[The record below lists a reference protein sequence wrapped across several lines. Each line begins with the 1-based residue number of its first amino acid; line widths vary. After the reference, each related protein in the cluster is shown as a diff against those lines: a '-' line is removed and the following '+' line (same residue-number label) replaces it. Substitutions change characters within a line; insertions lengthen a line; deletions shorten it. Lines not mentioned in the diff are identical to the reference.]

1 MRSLRNS
8 VREIGADLKLMTSTA
23 EKITQIGFTNSDQDA
38 ETANNEIKPADSER
52 EMERLL
58 LAASGAIQRLFGE
71 RRALRDRVEAQEKE
85 LTRLRAHVSLIHDSY
100 RRLTSEF
107 VTQFRLMEDTVDSF
121 VQPFEQAARDN
132 QCEKDCIADG

>member
-1 MRSLRNS
+1 
-8 VREIGADLKLMTSTA
+8 MTSTA

-38 ETANNEIKPADSER
+38 ETTSNEIKAADSDR
-52 EMERLL
+52 DMERLL
-58 LAASGAIQRLFGE
+58 LAVSGAIQRLFGE

-85 LTRLRAHVSLIHDSY
+85 LRRLRAHVSLIHDSY

-132 QCEKDCIADG
+132 QCEKDSIADG